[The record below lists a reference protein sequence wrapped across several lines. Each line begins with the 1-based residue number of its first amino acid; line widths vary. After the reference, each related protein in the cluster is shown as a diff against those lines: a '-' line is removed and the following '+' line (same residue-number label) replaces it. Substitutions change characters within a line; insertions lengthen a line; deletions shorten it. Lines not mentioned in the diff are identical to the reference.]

1 MCETN
6 SFPETWP
13 FGPKTG
19 KTMKPK
25 PGSHQSQRELFRV
38 ELEQL
43 VDGEH
48 PLVKLGR
55 QMNWAGFEERLG
67 ATYAAKNGAP
77 GCRTRLMVALHYLK
91 YQHDLS
97 DEAVVQH
104 WVENPYWQHFS
115 GEQFFQHEL
124 PINPSSMTRW
134 RLRLGEAGAEAML
147 QETIQTG
154 RRMKVITPTQLKRV
168 NVDTTV
174 QTKAVRYPTDARL
187 YNRARERLVKT
198 ARECGLKIKQSYERV
213 GPQLLM
219 RQSRYAH
226 ARQMNRARAC
236 TRKLRT
242 NLGRV
247 IREIL
252 RREPTPVGRLQKLL
266 ATAQRIHAQQP
277 TDKNKVYS
285 VHEPEICCIAKGK
298 AGKKYEFGNKAS
310 VATTSRGGWLL
321 GALSQAGNP
330 YDGHTLNAQLTQVRR
345 LVGEKVR
352 EVHVD
357 LGYRGHGYLG
367 PETVHVD
374 QRRRGTTQKSL
385 WRWMKRR
392 AAVEPTIGHLKGE
405 HRLERNQLKGT
416 LGDAINAILSAA
428 AMNFQKLQ
436 RFFWHFCL
444 RLLER
449 LTPDFFGVPKTF
461 AA

>member
-1 MCETN
+1 
-6 SFPETWP
+6 
-13 FGPKTG
+13 
-19 KTMKPK
+19 MKPK
-25 PGSHQSQRELFRV
+25 PNVHQAQREMFRV

-43 VDGEH
+43 VDAGH
-48 PLVKLGR
+48 PLVKLGQ
-55 QMNWAGFEERLG
+55 QMDWTGFEERLG
-67 ATYAAKNGAP
+67 ATYAVAKGAP
-77 GCRTRLMVALHYLK
+77 GLRTRLLVALHYLK

-124 PINPSSMTRW
+124 PIDPSSMTRW
-134 RLRLGEAGAEAML
+134 RQRLGEAGAEAML
-147 QETIQTG
+147 KETIQTG
-154 RRMKVITPTQLKRV
+154 LRMKAIKPTQLQRV

-174 QTKAVRYPTDARL
+174 QTKAVRFPTDARL

-198 ARECGLKIKQSYERV
+198 ARDCGLRIKQSYARV

-226 ARQMNRARAC
+226 ARQMQRAQAC

-247 IREIL
+247 LREIL
-252 RREPTPVGRLQKLL
+252 RQAPAPTGLLQRLLV
-266 ATAQRIHAQQP
+266 TAKRIHAQQR
-277 TDKNKVYS
+277 TDQHKVYS

-321 GALSQAGNP
+321 GALSRPDNP
-330 YDGHTLNAQLTQVRR
+330 YDGHTLEAQLTQVRR
-345 LVGEKVR
+345 VVGQKVQ
-352 EVHVD
+352 EAHVD
-357 LGYRGHGYLG
+357 MGYRGHGYQG

-374 QRRRGTTQKSL
+374 KRRRGSTKKSL

-392 AAVEPTIGHLKGE
+392 AAVEPTIGHLKAE
-405 HRLERNQLKGT
+405 HRLERNWLKGT
-416 LGDAINAILSAA
+416 AGDAINAILSAA

-436 RFFWHFCL
+436 GFFWHFWL
-444 RLLER
+444 RLMAL
-449 LTPDFFGVPKTF
+449 LLSTF
-461 AA
+461 QATASTLAA

>member
-1 MCETN
+1 
-6 SFPETWP
+6 
-13 FGPKTG
+13 
-19 KTMKPK
+19 MKPK
-25 PGSHQSQRELFRV
+25 PAIHQAQREMFQV

-43 VDGEH
+43 VDAGH

-55 QMNWAGFEERLG
+55 QINWPIFEERLG
-67 ATYAAKNGAP
+67 LTYAAANGAP
-77 GCRTRLMVALHYLK
+77 GVSTRLLVALHYLK

-97 DEAVVQH
+97 DEAVVQQ

-124 PINPSSMTRW
+124 PIDPSSMTRW
-134 RLRLGEAGAEAML
+134 RQRLGAAGAEAML
-147 QETIQTG
+147 QETIATAV
-154 RRMKVITPTQLKRV
+154 RMKAITAVQIKRV

-187 YNRARERLVKT
+187 YNRARERLVKL
-198 ARECGLKIKQSYERV
+198 ARERGIRIKQSYERV
-213 GPQLLM
+213 GPRLVMQ
-219 RQSRYAH
+219 QSRYAH

-242 NLGRV
+242 QLGRV
-247 IREIL
+247 IRQVERAGVGPRGIL
-252 RREPTPVGRLQKLL
+252 KQLL
-266 ATAQRIHAQQP
+266 GTAQRIHAQQP

-285 VHEPEICCIAKGK
+285 VHEPEVCCIAKGK

-321 GALSQAGNP
+321 GALSLPNNP
-330 YDGHTLNAQLTQVRR
+330 YDGHSLGQQLDQVRR
-345 LVGEKVR
+345 LLGKPLR

-357 LGYRGHGYLG
+357 MGYRGHNHCG

-374 QRRRGTTQKSL
+374 KRRRGRTPKSL

-392 AAVEPTIGHLKGE
+392 AAVEPTIGHLKNE
-405 HRLERNQLKGT
+405 HRLERNRLKGT

-436 RFFWHFCL
+436 GFSWAFLR
-444 RLLER
+444 RLLNQ
-449 LTPDFFGVPKTF
+449 LSPAIVLLVIPS

>member
-1 MCETN
+1 
-6 SFPETWP
+6 
-13 FGPKTG
+13 
-19 KTMKPK
+19 MKPK
-25 PGSHQSQRELFRV
+25 PVVHQAQREFFRI

-43 VDGEH
+43 VDAGH

-55 QMNWAGFEERLG
+55 QINWTGFEERLG
-67 ATYAAKNGAP
+67 QTYAAANGAP
-77 GCRTRLMVALHYLK
+77 GVSTRLMVALHYLK

-97 DEAVVQH
+97 DESVVQH

-115 GEQFFQHEL
+115 GEQFFQHEV

-147 QETIQTG
+147 KETIETAV
-154 RRMKVITPTQLKRV
+154 RMKAITPTQVKRV

-187 YNRARERLVKT
+187 YGRARERLVQE
-198 ARECGLKIKQSYERV
+198 ARERGIHIKQSYERV
-213 GPQLLM
+213 GPRLVMQ
-219 RQSRYAH
+219 QSRYAH

-242 NLGRV
+242 QLGRV

-252 RREPTPVGRLQKLL
+252 RQQPTPEGKLQRLVK
-266 ATAQRIHAQQP
+266 TAQRIHAQQP

-285 VHEPEICCIAKGK
+285 VHEPEVCCIAKGK

-321 GALSQAGNP
+321 GAMSVPGNP
-330 YDGHTLNAQLTQVRR
+330 YDGHTLAQQLVQVRR
-345 LVGEKVR
+345 ILGKPAR

-357 LGYRGHGYLG
+357 MGYRGHNHCGT
-367 PETVHVD
+367 ETVHVD
-374 QRRRGTTQKSL
+374 KRRRGRTPKSL

-392 AAVEPTIGHLKGE
+392 AAVEPTIGHLKSE
-405 HRLERNQLKGT
+405 HRLERNRLKGSV
-416 LGDAINAILSAA
+416 GDAINAILSAA

-436 RFFWHFCL
+436 GFSWQFLL
-444 RLLER
+444 RLLDR
-449 LTPDFFGVPKTF
+449 LCLAITSNPILSTS
-461 AA
+461 